1 MQLILIRH
9 SKTNV
14 DPKTPICQW
23 GLSEEGISL
32 AQKLSNEPEVQS
44 LDVIYSS
51 LQTKALETALILAK
65 PNAIPIKT
73 DDNLTEVTSFT
84 KEHFGYKYTQNVS
97 DFYSGKVLRLANGES
112 ADEGLKRFNEA
123 IEMIEKVETA
133 AGIFKAGIVSHG
145 NILSFYTAQFSDLTP
160 IQIEQRIQMPDYAIL
175 DTRSQKI
182 TKMFG
187 SDK

>member
-1 MQLILIRH
+1 M
-9 SKTNV
+9 
-14 DPKTPICQW
+14 
-23 GLSEEGISL
+23 
-32 AQKLSNEPEVQS
+32 
-44 LDVIYSS
+44 
-51 LQTKALETALILAK
+51 
-65 PNAIPIKT
+65 
-73 DDNLTEVTSFT
+73 
-84 KEHFGYKYTQNVS
+84 S